1 MGKVA
6 KLVAVSF
13 ITRVVVDDTMS
24 DEEIL
29 ESCKE
34 SLKEKVNFELSENL
48 EYIEDDEDCP
58 YELGEDLAAE
68 DLELI
73 KILNNLRD

>member
-6 KLVAVSF
+6 KLVTVSF
-13 ITRVVVDDTMS
+13 ITRVVVDETMS
-24 DEEIL
+24 DDDIL
-29 ESCKE
+29 EYSKD
-34 SLKEKVNFELSENL
+34 SFKEKVNWELSENL
-48 EYIEDDEDCP
+48 ESIVDDEECP